1 MKKVLLCGQKSF
13 ASKGLREMLEKRS
26 DLELFCFSRGEE
38 AENGNEISGD
48 VYSMLSNPFLKKG
61 FDVVVNY
68 IYISDCDVEKN
79 LNYLRSL
86 VAFCKQERIKQL
98 IHLSTISV
106 YANDLKYANEETD
119 IERDANKKGLYSALK
134 VLCDKYLESEE
145 NEKFHVTYIR
155 PGFIVEDRNVIRLA
169 GILVTMPLNMGLLMG
184 NKKTSL
190 PLVNRRKMN
199 EAMVKI
205 ILNDNPDRVYLMLE
219 NKKGTKYQ
227 YVKDWTDRRVI
238 CLPKW
243 LSIFSAKTLKL
254 LHVFNENKVELV
266 KGLFKD
272 TYFDSS
278 NTEKSLNI
286 KF

>member
-1 MKKVLLCGQKSF
+1 MKKVLLCGQRSF
-13 ASKGLREMLEKRS
+13 ASQGLREMLEKQNEV
-26 DLELFCFSRGEE
+26 ELYCFSRGEE
-38 AENGNEISGD
+38 MEKGSEISGD
-48 VYSMLSNPFLKKG
+48 VYNMSLNPYLKKG

-79 LNYLRSL
+79 LKYLRSL
-86 VAFCKQERIKQL
+86 VAYCKQEGVKQL

-106 YANDLKYANEETD
+106 YANDLKYVNEDTD
-119 IERDANKKGLYSALK
+119 FERDVNKKGIYSALK
-134 VLCDKYLESEE
+134 VLCDEYLESEE
-145 NEKFHVTYIR
+145 SEVFKVTYIR
-155 PGFIVEDRNVIRLA
+155 PGFIVEDRNIIRLA
-169 GILVTMPLNMGLLMG
+169 GILVTLPLNFGVLMG

-190 PLVNRRKMN
+190 PLINRRTMN

-205 ILNDNPDRVYLMLE
+205 ILDDNPNRVYLMLE

-227 YVKDWTDRRVI
+227 YVKEWTNRKVI
-238 CLPKW
+238 CLPKG
-243 LSIFSAKTLKL
+243 LSILLAKTPKF

-278 NTEKSLNI
+278 KTQKSLNI
-286 KF
+286 QF

>member
-1 MKKVLLCGQKSF
+1 MKRVLLCGQRSF
-13 ASKGLREMLEKRS
+13 ASKGLREMLENHGGV
-26 DLELFCFSRGEE
+26 ELFCFSRGEE
-38 AENGNEISGD
+38 MEKGNEISGD
-48 VYSMLSNPFLKKG
+48 VYSMPLNPYLKKG

-86 VAFCKQERIKQL
+86 VAFCKQEGVKHL

-106 YANDLKYANEETD
+106 YANDLQYVNEDTD
-119 IERDANKKGLYSALK
+119 FERDVNKKGLYSALK

-145 NEKFHVTYIR
+145 NEHFQVTYIR

-169 GILVTMPLNMGLLMG
+169 GILVTLPLNFGVLMG

-205 ILNDNPDRVYLMLE
+205 ILNDNPNRVYLMLE

-227 YVKDWTDRRVI
+227 YVKEWTNRKVI
-238 CLPKW
+238 CLPKG
-243 LSIFSAKTLKL
+243 LSILLAKTLKF

-278 NTEKSLNI
+278 KTEKTLNI
-286 KF
+286 QF